1 MVCLVSKPKNSAHAK
16 KPTAKSRR
24 SPEQLAKII
33 ENRLVRELTGLE
45 PDELRRAFMLTQWQ
59 SGEIDDK
66 TNTVTFAVDVRQ
78 LASRHWQ
85 LELESQKVTAVH
97 VNLNR
102 ITDKENYEYGLMRH
116 VPGTSIWVRT
126 IPITPTYLGAYSF
139 RLITDDDEVIDQPP
153 HTRVRQ
159 QVRTAYPDHASV
171 SDISMRSRLDVDEE
185 GRGTKLVSGPL
196 APNQDHWNRDNHRLH
211 GQVITAYL
219 EDPDLKIFAYLPTNE
234 FSGAAAKKPC
244 RVLTLFDAETWF
256 FKFDLPYVLE
266 RAVAHG
272 MEPVAVLGIANR
284 DNAHR
289 VEQLKANPEFLE
301 KVGDIG
307 ETWIH
312 NEANQRGMELN
323 PDDNTIAGQ
332 SLGGLSA
339 LYAGLLNP
347 EKYSTVIA
355 QSPSLWWSPAKGSTP
370 RDLKHPSHGW
380 LIDQFYKTKPK
391 ALPHDTNFNIHVGVR
406 EGAMV
411 NQAHLLAMT
420 LKAREIPH
428 ELHVYDGGHDWGWWR
443 AALLEHLGAQPV
455 KARWADFGAEFGV

>member
-33 ENRLVRELTGLE
+33 ENRLVRELTGME
-45 PDELRRAFMLTQWQ
+45 PDELRRAFMLTQLQ

-171 SDISMRSRLDVDEE
+171 SDISMHNTLDID
-185 GRGTKLVSGPL
+185 GKAT
-196 APNQDHWNRDNHRLH
+196 APN
-211 GQVITAYL
+211 
-219 EDPDLKIFAYLPTNE
+219 
-234 FSGAAAKKPC
+234 
-244 RVLTLFDAETWF
+244 
-256 FKFDLPYVLE
+256 
-266 RAVAHG
+266 
-272 MEPVAVLGIANR
+272 
-284 DNAHR
+284 
-289 VEQLKANPEFLE
+289 
-301 KVGDIG
+301 
-307 ETWIH
+307 
-312 NEANQRGMELN
+312 
-323 PDDNTIAGQ
+323 
-332 SLGGLSA
+332 
-339 LYAGLLNP
+339 LLQIP
-347 EKYSTVIA
+347 MA
-355 QSPSLWWSPAKGSTP
+355 
-370 RDLKHPSHGW
+370 
-380 LIDQFYKTKPK
+380 
-391 ALPHDTNFNIHVGVR
+391 
-406 EGAMV
+406 
-411 NQAHLLAMT
+411 

-428 ELHVYDGGHDWGWWR
+428 ELHLYDGGNDWGWWR